1 MSEPTVVHPE
11 GEPTVVHPEDVE
23 ESPAVGAAA
32 AVPGVPS
39 DERLVRREGLAGYV
53 DDFVARLRSG
63 ELGSLPVIVGLI
75 VIVIVF
81 EALNSVFL
89 HAFNLVSIAQL
100 IAPTGIIAVGVV
112 LVLLLGEI
120 DLSIGS
126 VSGASAA
133 ILGVLNVNHGFS
145 PLLAIILAL
154 AGGAAIGLVHGLI
167 FTKLGVP
174 SFVVTLAGL
183 LIWLGLQ
190 IKILGGTGSI
200 NLPPEGPLVKFG
212 QTTNAFM
219 LNTLA
224 YILAAVIAV
233 GLFLTMAREAA
244 RRRAAGL
251 RARPVAEIAVRC
263 VLLFVVL
270 ALVVYV
276 LSRDRGV
283 PWTLVVFLAL
293 VVVVDFVL
301 KRTRYGRAVYAIG
314 GNIEAARRAGLP
326 VDRIRISI
334 FMLTSTCA
342 ALGGVIAACYLGG
355 VDQATG
361 AGDTLVNSIAAA
373 VIGGTSLF
381 GGRGQARSALL
392 GMLVIG
398 AITNGLLLESL
409 SSPIRYMITGAVLVA
424 SVVIDSL
431 ARRGRQSA
439 GR

>member
-1 MSEPTVVHPE
+1 MSEPT
-11 GEPTVVHPEDVE
+11 PTVIPPEEVE
-23 ESPAVGAAA
+23 ERPAVGSAA
-32 AVPGVPS
+32 AVPGVLPT
-39 DERLVRREGLAGYV
+39 DERLVRREGLPGYV
-53 DDFVARLRSG
+53 DDFVNRMRSG
-63 ELGSLPVIVGLI
+63 ELGSLPVIIGLI

-81 EALNSVFL
+81 ELLNSVFL

-100 IAPTGIIAVGVV
+100 VAPTGIIATGVV

-126 VSGASAA
+126 VSGAAAA
-133 ILGVLNVNHGFS
+133 ILGVLNVNHGYN
-145 PLLAIILAL
+145 PLLAIVLAL
-154 AGGAAIGLVHGLI
+154 AGGAAIGLLHGLV

-190 IKILGGTGSI
+190 IKILGSTGSI
-200 NLPPEGPLVKFG
+200 NLPPGGPLVKFG
-212 QTTNAFM
+212 QTDNAFV
-219 LNTLA
+219 LNGLA
-224 YILAAVIAV
+224 YALSAAVAV
-233 GLFLTMAREAA
+233 LLFATMYGEAT
-244 RRRAAGL
+244 RRRHAGL
-251 RARPVAEIAVRC
+251 RARPVTEIAIRC

-301 KRTRYGRAVYAIG
+301 TRTRYGRAVYAIG

-334 FMLTSTCA
+334 FVLTSTFA
-342 ALGGVIAACYLGG
+342 ALGGVIGACYLGG

-361 AGDTLVNSIAAA
+361 GGDTLVNSIAAA

-381 GGRGQARSALL
+381 GGRGRARSALL

-398 AITNGLLLESL
+398 AITNGLLLENL
-409 SSPIRYMITGAVLVA
+409 SSAVRYMITGAVLVA

-431 ARRGRQSA
+431 ARRGRERT

>member
-1 MSEPTVVHPE
+1 MSERTVVP
-11 GEPTVVHPEDVE
+11 PEDE
-23 ESPAVGAAA
+23 EELPAVGSAA
-32 AVPGVPS
+32 AVPGVPT
-39 DERLVRREGLAGYV
+39 DERIFRRAGLSGYV
-53 DDFVARLRSG
+53 DDFLSRLRTG
-63 ELGSLPVIVGLI
+63 ELGSLPVIFGLV

-81 EALNSVFL
+81 ESLNSVFL
-89 HAFNLVSIAQL
+89 HADNLVSIAQQ
-100 IAPTGIIAVGVV
+100 IPSVGIIATGVV

-126 VSGASAA
+126 VSGVAAA
-133 ILGVLNVNHGFS
+133 ILAVLNVNRGLN
-145 PLLAIILAL
+145 PVLAIILAL
-154 AGGAAIGLVHGLI
+154 AGGAAIGLLHGLV

-183 LIWLGLQ
+183 LIWQGLQ
-190 IKILGGTGSI
+190 LRILGGTGSI

-212 QTTNAFM
+212 QTDNAFM

-224 YILAAVIAV
+224 YVLSAVVAV
-233 GLFLTMAREAA
+233 LLFLSMAREAA

-251 RARPVAEIAVRC
+251 RARPVAEIAVRST
-263 VLLFVVL
+263 LLFVLL
-270 ALVVYV
+270 AVVVYV

-301 KRTRYGRAVYAIG
+301 RRTRYGRAVYAIG

-334 FMLTSTCA
+334 FILTSTLA
-342 ALGGVIAACYLGG
+342 ALGGLIGAFYQGA

-361 AGDTLVNSIAAA
+361 SGDTLVNSIAAA

-381 GGRGQARSALL
+381 GGRGKATAALL

-398 AITNGLLLESL
+398 AISNGLLLENL
-409 SSPIRYMITGAVLVA
+409 SSSLRYMITGTVLVA